1 MTDLP
6 EGLNDRGAR
15 FWHATIDA
23 YQLTD
28 TEVGLLAEAWRTL
41 DDLDRLADAIRTEG
55 AMVPGSA
62 GQPVVNP
69 ALTEARGQRLALH
82 RLLSALQLPADDGV
96 PLPTPVTVR
105 NRQAAKARWPGK
117 AV

>member
-1 MTDLP
+1 M
-6 EGLNDRGAR
+6 
-15 FWHATIDA
+15 
-23 YQLTD
+23 
-28 TEVGLLAEAWRTL
+28 
-41 DDLDRLADAIRTEG
+41 
-55 AMVPGSA
+55 
-62 GQPVVNP
+62 NP

-105 NRQAAKARWPGK
+105 NRQAAKARWPGR